1 MTKVKNP
8 TVPQWEQ
15 EYLLAKT
22 QEFFVTEE
30 YMDMGKSYFN

>member
-8 TVPQWEQ
+8 TLPQWEQ

-22 QEFFVTEE
+22 QEFFITEE
-30 YMDMGKSYFN
+30 YMDMGKSSF